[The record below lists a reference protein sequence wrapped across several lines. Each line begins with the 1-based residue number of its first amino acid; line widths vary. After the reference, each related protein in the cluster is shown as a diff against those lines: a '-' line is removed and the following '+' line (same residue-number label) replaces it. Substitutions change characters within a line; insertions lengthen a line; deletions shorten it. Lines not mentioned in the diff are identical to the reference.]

1 MYKYCRK
8 VLLSVFFLMAMC
20 VILGMGSKTAK
31 ADVINNKVK
40 SKIMLSTTL
49 NTEKVLTV
57 PESLVERTMMS
68 RGKTLGASIIEYSY
82 NFLGRPYVW
91 GASGPS
97 SFDCSGFTSY
107 VYKKFG
113 YNLGHYTGYQWQMGT
128 SVSRKNLQMGDLV
141 FFNTTGSYSHVGI
154 YIGNGKFIHASSG
167 GDVVKI
173 SSLSESY
180 YNSRFCGGRRI
191 IS

>member
-1 MYKYCRK
+1 MNKYSRK
-8 VLLSVFFLMAMC
+8 LLLSVFFLLAMS
-20 VILGMGSKTAK
+20 VVFGIGSNTAK
-31 ADVINNKVK
+31 ADVLNNKPK

-57 PESLVERTMMS
+57 PESLVERTMMA
-68 RGKTLGASIIEYSY
+68 RGKTLGASIIEYAY

-91 GASGPS
+91 GATGPS
-97 SFDCSGFTSY
+97 SFDCSGFTRY
-107 VYKKFG
+107 VFNKFG
-113 YNLGHYTGYQWQMGT
+113 YNLQHYTGYQWQTGV
-128 SVSRKNLQMGDLV
+128 SVTRSNLQMGDLV
-141 FFNTTGSYSHVGI
+141 FFNTTGAHSHVGI
-154 YIGNGKFIHASSG
+154 YIGNGKFVHASSG
-167 GDVVKI
+167 GDGVKI